1 MIIPK
6 LQEEVGTPLGKVNS
20 ILEGVDR
27 KMEEFQEWVNYVKP
41 TDKTTKIPMEI
52 VNILNEIILDRSP
65 ATSME
70 SVCERVEQL
79 EGVVR
84 VNQQTTEHVRNA
96 MVELQEKVSKSIIQ
110 YSGSK
115 RLFTVQC
122 SWGCCSRISE
132 IELYIQGEGSS

>member
-1 MIIPK
+1 M
-6 LQEEVGTPLGKVNS
+6 GTSICKVNS
-20 ILEGVDR
+20 FLVEVNR
-27 KMEEFQEWVNYVKP
+27 KMEEFQEWINYVKP
-41 TDKTTKIPMEI
+41 TNTTTEIPLEI
-52 VNILNEIILDRSP
+52 VNSLNEIILDRSP

-115 RLFTVQC
+115 RLFTVQ
-122 SWGCCSRISE
+122 
-132 IELYIQGEGSS
+132 